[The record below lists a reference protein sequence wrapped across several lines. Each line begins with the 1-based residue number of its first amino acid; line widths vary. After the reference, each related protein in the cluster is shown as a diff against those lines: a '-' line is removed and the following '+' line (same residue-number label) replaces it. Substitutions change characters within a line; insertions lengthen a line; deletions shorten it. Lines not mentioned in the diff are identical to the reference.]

1 MNPLTRLK
9 TIRPLHVL
17 SNFSNGEQ
25 GEGLLVSRGG
35 VGRLQVGGELRDDVV
50 RVARRRRH
58 DEGGDA
64 FCDGGASLKMAFNRP
79 DFQGASRASL
89 KVSSL
94 RAWLN

>member
-50 RVARRRRH
+50 RVARRLRH
-58 DEGGDA
+58 DEGSDA
-64 FCDGGASLKMAFNRP
+64 FCDGGASLKNGFFGSP
-79 DFQGASRASL
+79 DFQGASRTSL
-89 KVSSL
+89 
-94 RAWLN
+94 